1 MTLADTDGDGD
12 DNGGDAG
19 VCCGHVDNSAFASLA
34 VNVAVAAAASAV
46 AVAPD

>member
-1 MTLADTDGDGD
+1 MTLADTD
-12 DNGGDAG
+12 DAG

-34 VNVAVAAAASAV
+34 VNVAGAVAAAAAAV